1 MYATMSE
8 ERPSLLEFPCQFPI
22 KVMGRTELEFDLLVI
37 EIIRQHVD
45 NLTVDAIKTRSSKSK
60 IFVSITVTIE
70 AISQQQLDNI
80 YQQLN
85 DHSQVIMTL

>member
-1 MYATMSE
+1 MSE

>member
-1 MYATMSE
+1 MSKA
-8 ERPSLLEFPCQFPI
+8 RPSLLEFPCQFPI

-45 NLTVDAIKTRSSKSK
+45 DLATDAIKTRRSKSK
-60 IFVSITVTIE
+60 TFVAVTITIE
-70 AISQQQLDNI
+70 AISQYQLDNI

-85 DHSQVIMTL
+85 DHPQVIMTL